1 MNLKENTK
9 DLITYLQNEAHI
21 TNILPTD
28 VDHAFNM
35 YRDLVNVRN
44 PNLLPE
50 KYLNIQ
56 DEFLKEYNHDIVN
69 FNDLSPIKN
78 NSQLYVFQGDITTL
92 KIDGIVNAANSDL
105 LGCFIKGH
113 HCIDNIIH
121 TKAGVQ
127 LRYECSKIME
137 AQGRKDAVG
146 RAKITDAY
154 NLPSKYV
161 IHTVGPYVKN
171 KQASN
176 MQKDLLKKCYTSV
189 LKLADENNLESL
201 AFCSISTGVFGF
213 PKEEAAIIAT
223 DAVKQYLED
232 THSTINVVFNVFSNE
247 DYEIYNRILN

>member
-1 MNLKENTK
+1 
-9 DLITYLQNEAHI
+9 
-21 TNILPTD
+21 
-28 VDHAFNM
+28 
-35 YRDLVNVRN
+35 
-44 PNLLPE
+44 
-50 KYLNIQ
+50 
-56 DEFLKEYNHDIVN
+56 
-69 FNDLSPIKN
+69 
-78 NSQLYVFQGDITTL
+78 
-92 KIDGIVNAANSDL
+92 
-105 LGCFIKGH
+105 
-113 HCIDNIIH
+113 
-121 TKAGVQ
+121 
-127 LRYECSKIME
+127 ME
-137 AQGRKDAVG
+137 AQGRKEAVG

-232 THSTINVVFNVFSNE
+232 THSTINIVFNVFSNE